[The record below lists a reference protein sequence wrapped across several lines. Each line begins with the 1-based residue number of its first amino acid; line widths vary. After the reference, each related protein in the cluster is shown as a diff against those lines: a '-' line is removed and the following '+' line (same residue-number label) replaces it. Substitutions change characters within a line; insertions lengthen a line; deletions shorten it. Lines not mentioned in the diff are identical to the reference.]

1 VCEIRLEPDEPS
13 IRPIPTTGLA
23 LHTRQYFGLPVDMPI
38 VATGHQPV
46 MPHPGILIKYLRARS
61 LADAWGG
68 RCVNLVIDTGVER
81 VGDIDVPL
89 GHPPADMSVAT
100 LSMLTEYD
108 GVLASRPPGVPNSPH
123 PPEGLMESAAPGIET
138 MTRAWQSAA
147 GSTAAEQA
155 AAAVGTVLRPYVGEP
170 DLVFASSLLRS
181 PIGQALLEAMR
192 SDGEGCVRIYNEAVA
207 AYPNAGVRPLSMG
220 AITELPLWCVEGR
233 HRRPASTRNLDTH
246 PTQVLPRALVT
257 TALTRAALADH
268 FVHGLGGVSYD
279 RIMERWMDRWLG
291 WSLCPR
297 SLATATVRL
306 PGCSDQDIERA
317 LQHQHLIARR
327 LIHDPQGGGRMA
339 LSSEKAAMLGQI
351 QSASTDNT
359 ARHEAFVAMHRRLAD
374 ARTEGGLRHARSQLA
389 AATRSAKIAS
399 RRTWAFP
406 LYPSLPHF
414 QPGGLPSVRHGVPV
428 RHFDD
433 GSSGP
438 GGANPVALRVEPQ
451 DRWQPVDT

>member
-155 AAAVGTVLRPYVGEP
+155 AAAVGAVLRPYVGEP

-233 HRRPASTRNLDTH
+233 HRRPASTRNLDTP

-306 PGCSDQDIERA
+306 PGCSDQAIERA
-317 LQHQHLIARR
+317 LARQR
-327 LIHDPQGGGRMA
+327 LMVRRRTHDPRSGGAGG
-339 LSSEKAAMLGQI
+339 LSPEKAALLGEIQSVPGGSPARRAAFYRMHRQLAGARSASDLRAAQI
-351 QSASTDNT
+351 QLD
-359 ARHEAFVAMHRRLAD
+359 LA
-374 ARTEGGLRHARSQLA
+374 GQ
-389 AATRSAKIAS
+389 SAKSAV

-406 LYPSLPHF
+406 LYPSKSIGRLLLRAE
-414 QPGGLPSVRHGVPV
+414 PGIPSQTQRLT
-428 RHFDD
+428 
-433 GSSGP
+433 SASC
-438 GGANPVALRVEPQ
+438 
-451 DRWQPVDT
+451 